1 MKCPRD
7 DLRCSKY
14 NTVRHCPGCPLWQGI
29 KEARQRN
36 LREPARQSAQPW
48 QTGYPERE
56 GQAGQ
61 SGVSVQPHAAK
72 AAQTSFSAQRQAQ
85 PSSPP
90 YAQTPVAYTYDGSMA
105 GFFCCVFESV
115 VLRELPSV
123 ILPYGQGQPMLIQT
137 KEILSD
143 PDKSRRV
150 RDSIPVRI
158 SEEAL
163 DLIETVFLSCLEQ
176 KELRMLKFLLLAYR
190 EGAKVLRMLGHPDVA
205 TLLDAEKHLMKEAHL
220 LKGFVRFSDYDGV
233 LAAHISPK
241 NFVLPFLANHFC
253 ERFAEEEFILYDKVH
268 KAALLYQNHR
278 RSIVRLEE
286 MPFPQAAAVEERYRA
301 LWKQFYQSITIE
313 ARNNPRC
320 RMTHMPKRY
329 WENMTEMAEFLE

>member
-1 MKCPRD
+1 M
-7 DLRCSKY
+7 
-14 NTVRHCPGCPLWQGI
+14 
-29 KEARQRN
+29 
-36 LREPARQSAQPW
+36 
-48 QTGYPERE
+48 
-56 GQAGQ
+56 
-61 SGVSVQPHAAK
+61 
-72 AAQTSFSAQRQAQ
+72 
-85 PSSPP
+85 
-90 YAQTPVAYTYDGSMA
+90 
-105 GFFCCVFESV
+105 
-115 VLRELPSV
+115 
-123 ILPYGQGQPMLIQT
+123 ILPYGQEQPMLIQM

-163 DLIETVFLSCLEQ
+163 DLIETVYLSCLDQ
-176 KELRMLKFLLLAYR
+176 KELRMLKFLLLAYK

-205 TLLDAEKHLMKEAHL
+205 SLLDAEKHLMKEAHL
-220 LKGFVRFSDYDGV
+220 LKGFVRFSDYEGV
-233 LAAHISPK
+233 LAANISPK

-268 KAALLYQNHR
+268 KAALLYQNRR

-286 MPFPQAAAVEERYRA
+286 MPFPQAGEAEERYRA

-313 ARNNPRC
+313 ARINPRC